1 MTTSSGLSIDVGQQR
16 DRRADA
22 ALILG
27 ILAVPGGTL
36 AWDIPGVGGWPF
48 IAGAVVGLVIG
59 IMAWRENHVRRALV
73 GAILC
78 TIMILF
84 TLAFLVGSS

>member
-1 MTTSSGLSIDVGQQR
+1 MTSSELSIDVGERR

-48 IAGAVVGLVIG
+48 IAGAVVGLVLG
-59 IMAWRENHVRRALV
+59 VMAWRQSRARRALI

-78 TIMILF
+78 AVMILF
-84 TLAFLVGSS
+84 TLAFLVGSG

>member
-1 MTTSSGLSIDVGQQR
+1 MTSSQRSIDVVKRR

-48 IAGAVVGLVIG
+48 IAGAVVGLVLG
-59 IMAWRENHVRRALV
+59 IIAWRQNRARRALI

-78 TIMILF
+78 TVMILF
-84 TLAFLVGSS
+84 TLAFLVGSG

>member
-1 MTTSSGLSIDVGQQR
+1 MSTSQLSIDVSKVR

-48 IAGAVVGLVIG
+48 IAGAVVGLVLG
-59 IMAWRENHVRRALV
+59 IMAWRENRARRALI

-78 TIMILF
+78 TLMILF
-84 TLAFLVGSS
+84 TLVFLVGSG

>member
-1 MTTSSGLSIDVGQQR
+1 MSSSQLSIDVSKVR

-48 IAGAVVGLVIG
+48 IAGAAAGVVLG
-59 IMAWRENHVRRALV
+59 IMAWRENRARRALV
-73 GAILC
+73 GAIIC
-78 TIMILF
+78 AIMILF
-84 TLAFLVGSS
+84 TLAFLVGSR

>member
-1 MTTSSGLSIDVGQQR
+1 MTSSELSIDVGERR

-48 IAGAVVGLVIG
+48 IAGAVVGLVLG
-59 IMAWRENHVRRALV
+59 VMAWRENRARRALI

-78 TIMILF
+78 TLMILF
-84 TLAFLVGSS
+84 TLVFLVGSG